1 MVRAQSHPQP
11 SSNFLIILDN
21 ANYHNTVVEK
31 TPTKS
36 WTKRAIKARLDNLY
50 HTDRLAHQ
58 HGHEVVRLPI
68 SHCELNPIEMAWATL
83 KDYIRKNNTTFRL
96 SDVQSLIPAAFDE
109 VTSSHW
115 EKMR

>member
-1 MVRAQSHPQP
+1 M
-11 SSNFLIILDN
+11 
-21 ANYHNTVVEK
+21 
-31 TPTKS
+31 
-36 WTKRAIKARLDNLY
+36 RLN
-50 HTDRLAHQ
+50 R
-58 HGHEVVRLPI
+58 EERRP
-68 SHCELNPIEMAWATL
+68 EMAWATL